1 MSRLRMAVIG
11 AGALGRHHARIL
23 SGFEDVELVAVCD
36 PRSAAGTAVAAQ
48 SRTEWVADYRQV
60 LDRIDACTI
69 AVPTILHHPIAV
81 EVLRR
86 GLPVLVEKPL
96 TARLDEAEELVE
108 LADRRDVP
116 LAVGH
121 VERFNPAMQAAAPL
135 CAGARYIRAERLS
148 NYAFR
153 STDIGVVH
161 DLMIHDLDLVLSL
174 VDSPIARVEAF
185 GVSILGGHEDTVQA
199 RVVFENGTIADFT
212 ANRVCPA
219 AKRALQVWAADGVVN
234 VDLSSREVVRYRPSE
249 TLLYGTP
256 PLERAAQPG
265 ADIEQLKAA
274 VFGTFIE
281 VTRPAVLP
289 GDALTAELADF
300 VAAAAGGH
308 QPVVDGHAALR
319 ALQAAADVLTAVE
332 RHQWDGHALGAVG
345 PHIRQPQIRRKAG

>member
-1 MSRLRMAVIG
+1 MAVIG

-23 SGFEDVELVAVCD
+23 SGFEDVALVAVCD
-36 PRSAAGTAVAAQ
+36 PRAAAGTAVAKNCGA
-48 SRTEWVADYRQV
+48 EWVADYRDV
-60 LDRIDACTI
+60 LGRIDACTI
-69 AVPTILHHPIAV
+69 AVPTILHHPIALD
-81 EVLRR
+81 VLRR
-86 GLPVLVEKPL
+86 DLPVLVEKPL

-108 LADRRDVP
+108 LADRRGLP

-161 DLMIHDLDLVLSL
+161 DLMIHDLDLALSV

-199 RVVFENGTIADFT
+199 RIAFENGTIADFT
-212 ANRVCPA
+212 ANRVCPV
-219 AKRALQVWAADGVVN
+219 AKRSLQVWAADGVVS

-281 VTRPAVLP
+281 VSRPTVLP

-300 VAAAAGGH
+300 VSAVTTG
-308 QPVVDGHAALR
+308 QRPVVDGQAALR
-319 ALQAAADVLTAVE
+319 GLQAAAEVLTAVE
-332 RHQWDGHALGAVG
+332 RHQWDGHALGAIG
-345 PHIRQPQIRRKAG
+345 PQIRLPQVRRKAG

>member
-23 SGFEDVELVAVCD
+23 SGFEHVELVAVCD
-36 PRSAAGTAVAAQ
+36 PRESAGTAVAGNCGA
-48 SRTEWVADYRQV
+48 RWLADYRDA
-60 LDRIDACTI
+60 LDGIDACTI
-69 AVPTILHHPIAV
+69 AVPTVLHHSIAMD
-81 EVLRR
+81 VLGR

-108 LADRRDVP
+108 LAEARGLT

-121 VERFNPAMQAAAPL
+121 VERFNPAMQAARPL
-135 CAGARYIRAERLS
+135 CAGAKYIRAERLS

-153 STDIGVVH
+153 STDIGAVH

-174 VDSPIARVEAF
+174 VESPVARVEAF
-185 GVSILGGHEDTVQA
+185 GVSILGGHEDAVQA
-199 RVVFENGTIADFT
+199 RIVFENGAIADLT

-219 AKRALQVWAADGVVN
+219 AKRSLHVWAPDGVVT

-265 ADIEQLKAA
+265 ADLEQLKAA
-274 VFGTFIE
+274 VFGTFID
-281 VTRPAVLP
+281 VTRPAVPP

-300 VAAAAGGH
+300 VECIPTGRA
-308 QPVVDGHAALR
+308 PVVDGRAALK
-319 ALQAAADVLTAVE
+319 ALRVADEVLSSAHH
-332 RHQWDGHALGAVG
+332 HQWDGHVLGAVG
-345 PHIRQPQIRRKAG
+345 PFVRAPQLRRKAG